1 VDPFPK
7 GRVRAV
13 SEQQADAGRISAAK
27 IATAMSMAPGRRNV
41 TCWRCR
47 TWPGLVLYGSR

>member
-1 VDPFPK
+1 MDPFPK